1 MRVVAPQLGLNQLA
15 PHPAVQAP
23 EQFPDNQRARIRPYE
38 GGTNGL
44 PLKGGQQNAAVLQI
58 VPHFAEGNRASL
70 KGVGVYEYLGDHGW
84 RTWSVKS
91 GKVRLTLV

>member
-1 MRVVAPQLGLNQLA
+1 
-15 PHPAVQAP
+15 
-23 EQFPDNQRARIRPYE
+23 
-38 GGTNGL
+38 
-44 PLKGGQQNAAVLQI
+44 

>member
-1 MRVVAPQLGLNQLA
+1 
-15 PHPAVQAP
+15 
-23 EQFPDNQRARIRPYE
+23 
-38 GGTNGL
+38 
-44 PLKGGQQNAAVLQI
+44 

-70 KGVGVYEYLGDHGW
+70 KGVGVYEYLGYHGW